1 MDERLSQFK
10 SFYSGLVGKDE
21 TAYQGS
27 IYFPSSV
34 IRPPLTKDTL
44 EQIRSTI
51 ETGSTQSRIELSKK
65 YFLKNG
71 FYKRIILHYATLYKY
86 TGVLIP
92 NINQNVSL
100 SKKIKNKYYKALDFV
115 ESVNLPDFCYQVV
128 LTALVEGSFYGAI
141 SKIDDKIFSYI
152 QLPSKYC
159 KSLFKDEHGREVI
172 QFNVQY
178 FDQISDETKKQEAF
192 KAYPSILVSYYKK
205 WKMGKV
211 KTSWTIIPPDLG
223 ICFTFCDG
231 LPFFLPI
238 LPALLDYDEVVET
251 AKEKEKDEVKKIVVQ
266 KIPHNTSTNEL
277 VFEPPEAEEMH
288 RGSVNMLKNN
298 KNIDVLTTYADVDVV
313 TSRADNTEDHSV
325 EQMVKNIYNETGI
338 SQEIFCGTTKTT
350 TDLSLR
356 NDMALMSNIINNISF
371 FITSLINQQF
381 ADKNISFKYTI
392 LSVAHFNEKEVVE
405 NYFKLAGSGYS
416 YLLPSMIYNLTQG
429 DISNLKVLENEILK
443 LGDLLIPLKSSY
455 TQSNDGGA
463 PAKTVDEKSDTTL
476 AREETE

>member
-92 NINQNVSL
+92 NINQNLSL

-178 FDQISDETKKQEAF
+178 FDQISDETKKQYVVYTDNSVDENGNVRVFA
-192 KAYPSILVSYYKK
+192 SIYKTNDK
-205 WKMGKV
+205 GGE
-211 KTSWTIIPPDLG
+211 L
-223 ICFTFCDG
+223 
-231 LPFFLPI
+231 LPI
-238 LPALLDYDEVVET
+238 KT
-251 AKEKEKDEVKKIVVQ
+251 NKEWKVIE
-266 KIPHNTSTNEL
+266 
-277 VFEPPEAEEMH
+277 
-288 RGSVNMLKNN
+288 
-298 KNIDVLTTYADVDVV
+298 
-313 TSRADNTEDHSV
+313 
-325 EQMVKNIYNETGI
+325 
-338 SQEIFCGTTKTT
+338 
-350 TDLSLR
+350 
-356 NDMALMSNIINNISF
+356 
-371 FITSLINQQF
+371 
-381 ADKNISFKYTI
+381 TI
-392 LSVAHFNEKEVVE
+392 LDTIQSESNK
-405 NYFKLAGSGYS
+405 SG
-416 YLLPSMIYNLTQG
+416 
-429 DISNLKVLENEILK
+429 E
-443 LGDLLIPLKSSY
+443 
-455 TQSNDGGA
+455 
-463 PAKTVDEKSDTTL
+463 
-476 AREETE
+476 